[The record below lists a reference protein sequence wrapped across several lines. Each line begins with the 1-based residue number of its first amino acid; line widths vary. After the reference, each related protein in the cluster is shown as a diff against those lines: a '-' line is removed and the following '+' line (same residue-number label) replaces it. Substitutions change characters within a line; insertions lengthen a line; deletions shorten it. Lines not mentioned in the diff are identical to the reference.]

1 MINIGSDA
9 RFAFGAKRGIGTYSI
24 NLITQFILNNKKNN
38 YYLFVDS
45 DDYIKDKFFSEPNV
59 YVIKLPIA
67 FYPIWEQALLPIYAK
82 MYSLDILHCLGN
94 TAPLFNF
101 KSYKLIC
108 TIHDVFYMKHFSF
121 NKTPT
126 AGFKSAILFS

>member
-45 DDYIKDKFFSEPNV
+45 DDYIKDKFVSEPNV
-59 YVIKLPIA
+59 YVIKLPIV
-67 FYPIWEQALLPIYAK
+67 FYP
-82 MYSLDILHCLGN
+82 
-94 TAPLFNF
+94 T
-101 KSYKLIC
+101 
-108 TIHDVFYMKHFSF
+108 
-121 NKTPT
+121 
-126 AGFKSAILFS
+126 